1 MNWQENGFHQTPLH
15 YFCTR
20 NMGLTEAADAF
31 QRQASLQTLLLRLRL
46 RLLHYFLGADTATA
60 FSKFFRVL

>member
-1 MNWQENGFHQTPLH
+1 MNWQENGFRQTPLH

-46 RLLHYFLGADTATA
+46 LHYFLGADTATA
-60 FSKFFRVL
+60 FSIFFRVL